1 MVRSILAVL
10 AGWIAVGI
18 LVVCTDLV
26 LGRMYPQSYV
36 EGKIPPDSL
45 SALSLATSLIYSIA
59 GGWITASMAARRR
72 WNHIW
77 ALVMWGLLMGIASA
91 IFTWGKIQNWYQVG
105 LILGWVP
112 TVVLGGFLRIG
123 SWKETA

>member
-10 AGWIAVGI
+10 GGWVAVGA

-36 EGKIPPDSL
+36 EGKMPPDSL

-59 GGWITASMAARRR
+59 GGWLTALLAVRRR
-72 WNHIW
+72 WDHVW
-77 ALVMWGLLMGIASA
+77 ALVAWGVLMGTIST
-91 IFTWGKIQNWYQVG
+91 IFTWNKMQHWNQIG
-105 LILGWVP
+105 LILGWIP
-112 TVVLGGFLRIG
+112 TVVLGGYLRIG
-123 SWKETA
+123 RWKE